1 MNRLTAKLSQI
12 DYNLL
17 HFIHTNRIEFLDGFL
32 YYLSFLTTYVTVSIF
47 VILLFFY
54 IKSRKKTLLNSFL
67 VLLSIV
73 LSSGVITFFLKEL
86 FSRERPFHTYE
97 EITKLSQAGS
107 MSFPSGHTAE
117 AFAIAFGLSFLFPN
131 KKIVIPI
138 FIWASLVGYSRMALG
153 VHYPLDVIAGILL
166 SLVVSILVFV
176 GYKKFLIKK

>member
-1 MNRLTAKLSQI
+1 MNALIAKLSQI

-17 HFIHTNRIEFLDGFL
+17 HLIHTNRIEFLDGFL

-47 VILLFFY
+47 LILLILN
-54 IKSRKKTLLNSFL
+54 IKSKKKSLINSFF

-73 LSSGVITFFLKEL
+73 LSSGVITYFLKEL
-86 FSRERPFHTYE
+86 FSRERPFHTYDQ
-97 EITKLSQAGS
+97 ITKLSQAGS

-131 KKIVIPI
+131 RKIVIPI

-153 VHYPLDVIAGILL
+153 VHYPFDVMAGILL
-166 SLVVSILVFV
+166 SLVVSIIIFL
-176 GYKKFLIKK
+176 GYKKIIKN